1 MGYEQQQQQQQREE
15 EEKKRKESI
24 PSQHNVQVLSSRMT
38 SLNEFGRNVTMK
50 SKLRS

>member
-1 MGYEQQQQQQQREE
+1 MGYEQQQREE
-15 EEKKRKESI
+15 EEKKKKKRKESI

-50 SKLRS
+50 FKLRS